1 MRRIIIVSGALL
13 ALVPASC
20 RDLSGPA
27 RVPTPAPMGFV
38 LPLVGTLN
46 HDFYLVNYVDLRP
59 GTGVLDFACGLKSY
73 DGHTGVDLTLP
84 SFRSMDEGVDIVA
97 AAPGRV
103 TYVRDGLF
111 DRNTA
116 WGPGGLGNHVVIQHR
131 DGFESLYGHMAN
143 GSVAVQPGQMVQAG
157 TRLGRVGSSG
167 TSDMPH
173 LHVEFRWQGVPFEAH
188 AGACATGTDHW
199 ADALPYQDDFAV
211 IALGT
216 TRQTITPE
224 LVRDPP
230 EEAVVFSTAE
240 PQLSAWVHLFNVRAG
255 TALEFRI
262 HDPQGELVWSQA
274 RTQPEFRS
282 MGWWWVWHAVAG
294 EFTEPGTWRVD
305 FLHDGEVAA
314 SRIFQLETPAA
325 GAVQVPA
332 TAPAAP
338 RGSGVSWVGG
348 RPNE

>member
-1 MRRIIIVSGALL
+1 MRRLMTVSGALL
-13 ALVPASC
+13 ALVPVAC
-20 RDLSGPA
+20 RDLSGPT
-27 RVPTPAPMGFV
+27 RTPAPAPMAFV

-46 HDFYLVNYVDLRP
+46 QDFYLVNYVDLRP
-59 GTGVLDFACGLKSY
+59 GTGVLDFGCGLKSY

-84 SFRSMDEGVDIVA
+84 SFRRMDEGVDVVA
-97 AAPGRV
+97 AAAGRV
-103 TYVRDGLF
+103 TYVQDGLF

-116 WGPGGLGNHVVIQHR
+116 WVPGGLGNHVVIQHR

-143 GSVAVQPGQMVQAG
+143 GSVAVQPGQSVQVG

-188 AGACATGTDHW
+188 SGVCAAGADHW
-199 ADALPYQDDFAV
+199 ADALPYQDEFAV

-216 TRQTITPE
+216 TRQTVTPE

-230 EEAVVFSTAE
+230 EEATVFSTAE

-255 TALEFRI
+255 AALQFRI
-262 HDPQGELVWSQA
+262 HDPQGELVWSLA

-282 MGWWWVWHAVAG
+282 MGWWWIWHAVAG
-294 EFTEPGTWRVD
+294 EMTEPGTWRVD
-305 FLHDGEVAA
+305 FLYDGEVAA
-314 SRIFQLETPAA
+314 SRTFLLEAAAAGPLPEPAA
-325 GAVQVPA
+325 GPPA
-332 TAPAAP
+332 R
-338 RGSGVSWVGG
+338 RGSAESWLGG
-348 RPNE
+348 GS